1 MYGLETMV
9 LTKKTGGQVGGSRA
23 EDFHWGRPD
32 RVEQFRDKV
41 REREAEMVWV
51 CAEEWRGKRESSQ
64 RCF

>member
-1 MYGLETMV
+1 MEVAEQKIFIGSDQIGLYIRGT
-9 LTKKTGGQVGGSRA
+9 A
-23 EDFHWGRPD
+23 

-41 REREAEMVWV
+41 REREAEMVWA